1 MKLTYGSGAG
11 DLRAL
16 AADLERAPGR
26 VGARAAQVIRSGAAR
41 ITRDA
46 KILAPVDTGN
56 LRASIGADITG
67 DGRTGSI
74 TAEIGP
80 TADYGVY
87 VELGTSR
94 MAPQPYLFPAFDNQI
109 DGISRALGDAVADP
123 FKG

>member
-1 MKLTYGSGAG
+1 MKLTYASGAG
-11 DLRAL
+11 DLRTL
-16 AADLERAPGR
+16 AADLDRAGGR
-26 VGARAAQVIRSGAAR
+26 VGARAAQVIRAGASR

-67 DGRTGSI
+67 DGRNSAI

-80 TADYGVY
+80 TADYGAY

-94 MAPQPYLFPAFDNQI
+94 QAPQPYLFPAFDNNV
-109 DGISRALGDAVADP
+109 DGITRALGDAITEALN
-123 FKG
+123 